1 MAARCGISRFQNGSC
16 SGKDT
21 SRAIGRNFLFGFQPM
36 LNVATAELSPFEAE
50 RFAADESD
58 GFGFDL
64 ADMHGGLFAV
74 YHLFGRGM
82 LENYVCKFVECG
94 FVWECGERA
103 YSDFVSG
110 RKALNVPVQLVK
122 WRARDIQC
130 AERRVEIKAGCRWNV
145 SVFSLGLREYKP
157 IRTKP
162 EDVACLSLFR
172 LVLDAIGLCGSFERH
187 GHAEGDSFFPFADLP
202 FTFEPPAIGVE
213 WSGLQVAS
221 GALFESE
228 QRIAEAVVVERGVG
242 FEHSARL
249 FDRIPQ

>member
-1 MAARCGISRFQNGSC
+1 MAARCGVSRFQNGSC

-21 SRAIGRNFLFGFQPM
+21 SRAMGWNFLFGSQPM
-36 LNVATAELSPFEAE
+36 LNVATAELCPFEAE
-50 RFAADESD
+50 RFAADERD
-58 GFGFDL
+58 GLGFDL

-74 YHLFGRGM
+74 HHLFGRGM
-82 LENYVCKFVECG
+82 PENNVCKFVECG

-110 RKALNVPVQLVK
+110 RKALNVPVQLVE

-130 AERRVEIKAGCRWNV
+130 AERCVEVKAGCRWNV

-162 EDVACLSLFR
+162 EGVAGLRFCRF
-172 LVLDAIGLCGSFERH
+172 VLHAIGLGDSFERH
-187 GHAEGDSFFPFADLP
+187 RHAEGDSFFPFADLP

-213 WSGLQVAS
+213 
-221 GALFESE
+221 
-228 QRIAEAVVVERGVG
+228 
-242 FEHSARL
+242 
-249 FDRIPQ
+249 

>member
-1 MAARCGISRFQNGSC
+1 M
-16 SGKDT
+16 
-21 SRAIGRNFLFGFQPM
+21 GRNFLFGFQPV
-36 LNVATAELSPFEAE
+36 LNVATAELCPFEAE
-50 RFAADESD
+50 RFAADEGD

-64 ADMHGGLFAV
+64 SDMHGGLFAIH
-74 YHLFGRGM
+74 HLFGRGM
-82 LENYVCKFVECG
+82 PENNVCEFVECG
-94 FVWECGERA
+94 FAWECGDRT

-130 AERRVEIKAGCRWNV
+130 AKRRVEVKAGNRWNI
-145 SVFSLGLREYKP
+145 SIFSLGLHEHKP
-157 IRTKP
+157 ICPKP
-162 EDVACLSLFR
+162 EGAACLGFCR
-172 LVLDAIGLCGSFERH
+172 LVLDAIDLGGPFERH
-187 GHAEGDSFFPFADLP
+187 GHAEGDSFFPFSDLP

-213 WSGLQVAS
+213 WARLQVAS

-228 QRIAEAVVVERGVG
+228 QCIAEAVVVERGVG